1 MSGAAP
7 SVSVVIPAYNS
18 ADYLADA
25 IESSVGQD
33 YDGPIEVIVVDDG
46 STDDTAEVAESYP
59 AVRLFR
65 QDNQGPAAARNVAIE
80 AAAGEVIAVLDS
92 DDKMLPGRLRRQ
104 VDYLLEH
111 PEVGVVLGLHE
122 LQIDPGVAVPRWI
135 LAQAGVR
142 FDDDEEDR
150 GLMGQYVTATLAAW
164 RRTFDE
170 VGTYDPAFRY
180 GEDIDLLIR
189 IADAGKGI
197 GTIDEPLITRRLH
210 GKNLILDEYGVRH
223 GTFQALKAR
232 IDRGR
237 IAGSSSDPE

>member
-1 MSGAAP
+1 VSGEAP

-25 IESSVGQD
+25 IESSAGQD

-46 STDDTAEVAESYP
+46 STDDTAAVAERYP
-59 AVRLFR
+59 EVKLFR

-80 AAAGEVIAVLDS
+80 AAGGEVIATLDS
-92 DDKMLPGRLRRQ
+92 DDRMLPGRLRKQ

-111 PEVGVVLGLHE
+111 PEAGVVIGLHE
-122 LQIDPGVAVPRWI
+122 LQVDPGVAVPKW
-135 LAQAGVR
+135 LLTQAGMR
-142 FDDDEEDR
+142 FDDDEDDG
-150 GLMGQYVTATLAAW
+150 GLLGQYVTATLAAW

-170 VGTYDPAFRY
+170 VGPYDPAFRY

-189 IADAGKGI
+189 IADAGKAI

-210 GKNLILDEYGVRH
+210 GKNLVLDEHGVRH

-237 IAGSSSDPE
+237 AGGSSPDPE